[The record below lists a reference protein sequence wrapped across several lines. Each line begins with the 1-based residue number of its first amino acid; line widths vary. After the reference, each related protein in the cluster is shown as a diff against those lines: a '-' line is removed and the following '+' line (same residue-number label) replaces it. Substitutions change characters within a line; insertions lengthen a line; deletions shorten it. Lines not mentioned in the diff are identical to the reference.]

1 MVVARDRVVVGM
13 RDGSISLVDPKSW
26 KVECTVKEHIGS
38 VLSLAYSSFSGS
50 VYSGSQDKTM
60 KEWTLDTK
68 GA

>member
-13 RDGSISLVDPKSW
+13 RDGSISMVNPREW
-26 KVECTVKEHIGS
+26 EVECTVKEHTGS

-60 KEWTLDTK
+60 KQWAIDAK